1 MESEK
6 VVNWIKKYFEENGKG
21 CKAVIGI
28 SGGAD
33 SSVCAALLVRA
44 LGVNT
49 LLRPNITESEFIL
62 NLKGD
67 KYECKRITGYDNN
80 FYS

>member
-1 MESEK
+1 MVS
-6 VVNWIKKYFEENGKG
+6 
-21 CKAVIGI
+21 
-28 SGGAD
+28 
-33 SSVCAALLVRA
+33 LLVRA

-49 LLRPNITESEFIL
+49 LLRPNMTRLEFIL